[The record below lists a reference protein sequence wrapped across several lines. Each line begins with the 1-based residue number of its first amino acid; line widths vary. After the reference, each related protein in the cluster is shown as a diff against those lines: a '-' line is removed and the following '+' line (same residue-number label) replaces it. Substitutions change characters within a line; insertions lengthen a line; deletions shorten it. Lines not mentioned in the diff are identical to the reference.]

1 LFLWGYD
8 TRCIEKEVSKVP
20 IFEDGTF
27 KYLPFTTTTTTNT
40 TSTTT
45 THFQKV
51 LMQFMVFQQVQVLIY
66 NVSIAIQYLLCNEYF
81 D

>member
-1 LFLWGYD
+1 LVDEKKEQPLLQSSFARLFLWGYD

-40 TSTTT
+40 TNTTSTTT
-45 THFQKV
+45 THFQK
-51 LMQFMVFQQVQVLIY
+51 
-66 NVSIAIQYLLCNEYF
+66 S
-81 D
+81 